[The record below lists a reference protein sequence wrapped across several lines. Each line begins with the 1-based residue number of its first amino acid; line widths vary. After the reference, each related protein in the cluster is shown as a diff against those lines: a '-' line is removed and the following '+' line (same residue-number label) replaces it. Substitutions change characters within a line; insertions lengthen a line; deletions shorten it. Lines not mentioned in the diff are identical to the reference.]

1 MNSDLD
7 MQENQILSLEENVVA
22 QDIRLGVVEDD
33 VDEWGDKITVL
44 EVANVDITDR
54 LITLEEILLGNTSNP
69 RIDNLIFN
77 SSVSQSF

>member
-33 VDEWGDKITVL
+33 VDEWDDKITVL

-54 LITLEEILLGNTSNP
+54 LITLEEIFLGNTSNP